1 MLSPRPSA
9 RPSVLRKAA
18 GFASERLAVVPCC
31 KASTLQQVQHRPPH
45 GSLTHP
51 PLPPELLAQVHR
63 LSPAE
68 TRFLGV
74 FSLCLSRACL
84 GKLIAFSIKWR
95 KRCGFPA
102 PGLWEVGVSLSPA
115 FSQPPSHL
123 LEQQCPPCEKRHS
136 FWSFPNASPEPVLV
150 K

>member
-1 MLSPRPSA
+1 MQSWCNARVHVTIFHAVHNVTPIHVPQLTLRPPGPRHM
-9 RPSVLRKAA
+9 
-18 GFASERLAVVPCC
+18 
-31 KASTLQQVQHRPPH
+31 QHRPPH
-45 GSLTHP
+45 GSSTHP

-63 LSPAE
+63 LSPSE

-136 FWSFPNASPEPVLV
+136 FLSFPYACPEPVLV